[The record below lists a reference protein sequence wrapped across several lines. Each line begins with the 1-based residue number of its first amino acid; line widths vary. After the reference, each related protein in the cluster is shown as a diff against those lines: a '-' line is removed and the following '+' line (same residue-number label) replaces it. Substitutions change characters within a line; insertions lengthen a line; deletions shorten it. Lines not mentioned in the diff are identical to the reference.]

1 MSPENT
7 PLAALVMAAGLG
19 TRMRSKL
26 PKHLHPLLGRRLVD
40 WAIEAGRPLDP
51 TPLVVVLSPETV
63 EACGELDGAV
73 TAVQRE
79 PRGTGDAVATAR
91 EALDGFAG
99 DIVVLS
105 GDTPL
110 LTEALLRG
118 LVDEHRRA
126 QADVT
131 VLSLELDDPG
141 AYGRVLRD
149 EDGAL
154 RGIVEAVDASSEELQ
169 TREVNSSIYVFR
181 AEALW
186 PALDALEPHNAQGE
200 LYLTDSVRHIVERGG
215 KGAVHRAPDPR
226 EALGVNTRAELAAAA
241 AVLRARINER
251 HMLAGVTIVDP
262 ETTWIEADVELAVD
276 VVIHPFT
283 VVAGR
288 TRVERG
294 AAIGPHAAVA
304 DASIGEGAAIG
315 PFCYLRPGTVL
326 EPGAKAGTFVEVKN
340 SRIGARTKVPHLSYI
355 GDADIGEDTNIAAG
369 NVTANLSHRPGR
381 EKGRTRIGRN
391 VRTGV
396 DNTFVAPVD
405 IGDDAWVY
413 PGTVITEDV
422 PPAALAGF
430 PPRQVNKEGYVRR
443 ERDD

>member
-19 TRMRSKL
+19 TRMRSTL
-26 PKHLHPLLGRRLVD
+26 PKHLHPLIGRRLMD
-40 WAIEAGRPLDP
+40 WPIEAGRALDP
-51 TPLVVVLSPETV
+51 GLFVVVLSPETL
-63 EACGELDGAV
+63 EAFGDTDGVV
-73 TAVQRE
+73 TAVQHE
-79 PRGTGDAVATAR
+79 PRGTGDAVVAAR
-91 EALDGFAG
+91 EALDRFAG
-99 DIVVLS
+99 DLLVLS

-110 LTEALLRG
+110 LTETLLRE
-118 LVDEHRRA
+118 LVEEHGRA
-126 QADVT
+126 GADVT
-131 VLSLELDDPG
+131 VLSFEPDDPG
-141 AYGRVLRD
+141 AYGRVLR
-149 EDGAL
+149 ETDGAL
-154 RGIVEAVDASSEELQ
+154 RGIVEAVDASPEELE
-169 TREVNSSIYVFR
+169 TREVNSSIYVFK

-186 PALDALEPHNAQGE
+186 PALDVLEPHNAQGE
-200 LYLTDSVRHIVERGG
+200 LYLTDAVRHIIEHGG
-215 KGAVHRAPDPR
+215 NGAVHRAPDPR

-262 ETTWIEADVELAVD
+262 DTTWIEAEVELAED
-276 VVIHPFT
+276 VVVHPFT
-283 VVAGR
+283 VLAGR
-288 TRVERG
+288 TRIERG
-294 AAIGPHAAVA
+294 ARIGPHAAVS
-304 DASIGEGAAIG
+304 DASIGEGAQIG
-315 PFCYLRPGTVL
+315 PFCYLRPGTVV
-326 EPGAKAGTFVEVKN
+326 EAGAKAGTFVEVKN

-355 GDADIGEDTNIAAG
+355 GDADIGEDSNIAAA

-381 EKGRTRIGRN
+381 GKGRTRIGSN